1 MRIITKITRNVFR
14 LWSCILVHYNWL
26 SFCLLSQWS
35 HLKVYDF
42 LHICLFMWINVAILF
57 PQISHLNDCFFGWTL
72 LCFFTSFILWRS
84 PHLRH
89 EIPCDSLYF
98 SFITIYST
106 CLAFYM
112 IIREET
118 MFYYSPIFH
127 AKHIMSTGTLTLL
140 FSVCILVS
148 FQLFRF
154 SHTDHR
160 ENACPSML
168 TFV

>member
-1 MRIITKITRNVFR
+1 MRIITKITRNVFH
-14 LWSCILVHYNWL
+14 LWSGISVHYNWW
-26 SFCLLSQWS
+26 SFCLCSQWS

-42 LHICLFMWINVAILF
+42 LHICLFMWINVAIFF
-57 PQISHLNDCFFGWTL
+57 PQISHLNDCLFGWTQSCFL
-72 LCFFTSFILWRS
+72 LLLFCCVSL
-84 PHLRH
+84 HK
-89 EIPCDSLYF
+89 IPCDTLYF
-98 SFITIYST
+98 SHYNFPT

-112 IIREET
+112 IFREET

-140 FSVCILVS
+140 FSVCILVL

-154 SHTDHR
+154 FHTDHR

>member
-14 LWSCILVHYNWL
+14 LWSCILVHYNWW
-26 SFCLLSQWS
+26 SFCLCSQWS

-89 EIPCDSLYF
+89 EIPCDSLY
-98 SFITIYST
+98 ITIYST

-112 IIREET
+112 IFREET

-140 FSVCILVS
+140 FSVCILVL

-154 SHTDHR
+154 FHTDHR